1 MYDRIA
7 EQITRETGMDV
18 AAWNARI
25 RERSSSNAAEL
36 KAWLNEQ
43 GVTGYPAMLL
53 RFETFGYPDYLQA
66 SANELID
73 GQYADKPAIRP
84 IYDRLIEALPDVGE
98 VEVQARKTY
107 VALIGPKRTFASIQ
121 PTTKTRV
128 DIGLRFDDA
137 TLARGL
143 EPAKSIGQSSMTHK
157 LALSALDDVDAESIG
172 WLRRAYEANLWPA
185 STVGGAVVAT
195 PTLAAFA
202 RCSFS
207 TCQSTMSISTSAT
220 ASKTKTTSAPTE
232 VTRRSSAP
240 VPRNPVNRA
249 T

>member
-1 MYDRIA
+1 MSETKAPRSWREMYERIA
-7 EQITRETGMDV
+7 AQIQRETGADI

-25 RERSSSNAAEL
+25 RERGSSTAADL

-53 RFETFGYPDYLQA
+53 GFETFGYPDYLQA
-66 SANELID
+66 SADELID
-73 GQYADKPAIRP
+73 GQYRDKPAIRP
-84 IYDRLIEALPDVGE
+84 IYERLIGELPEVGE

-137 TLARGL
+137 TQAQGL

-157 LALSALDDVDAESIG
+157 LGLSSPDDVNHEAIG
-172 WLRRAYEANLWPA
+172 WLRRAYEANL
-185 STVGGAVVAT
+185 
-195 PTLAAFA
+195 
-202 RCSFS
+202 
-207 TCQSTMSISTSAT
+207 
-220 ASKTKTTSAPTE
+220 
-232 VTRRSSAP
+232 
-240 VPRNPVNRA
+240 
-249 T
+249 

>member
-1 MYDRIA
+1 MAQPRSWREMYDRIA
-7 EQITRETGMDV
+7 EQVKRETGMDV

-25 RERSSSNAAEL
+25 KERGASNAVDL
-36 KAWLNEQ
+36 KTWLNDQ

-53 RFETFGYPDYLQA
+53 GFETFGYPDYLQA
-66 SANELID
+66 SADELID
-73 GQYADKPAIRP
+73 GQYFDKPAIRP

-137 TLARGL
+137 SLAKGL

-157 LALSALDDVDAESIG
+157 LGLSSVDDVSHETIG
-172 WLRRAYEANLWPA
+172 WLRRAYEANL
-185 STVGGAVVAT
+185 
-195 PTLAAFA
+195 
-202 RCSFS
+202 
-207 TCQSTMSISTSAT
+207 
-220 ASKTKTTSAPTE
+220 
-232 VTRRSSAP
+232 
-240 VPRNPVNRA
+240 
-249 T
+249 